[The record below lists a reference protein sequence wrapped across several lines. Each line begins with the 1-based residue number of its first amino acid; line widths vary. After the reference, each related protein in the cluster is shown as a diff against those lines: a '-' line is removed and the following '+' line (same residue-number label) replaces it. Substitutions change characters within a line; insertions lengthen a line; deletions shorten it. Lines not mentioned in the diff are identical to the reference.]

1 MSKSILVG
9 YDPREHDRAPVQ
21 FAVTVAHI
29 TSAPLVVACAEAGP
43 GVIPISAGQ
52 SLPYAVTQTDA
63 DLVSDCRETIDEIES
78 ELEGEGISFASRR
91 LRSTSAARALH
102 ELAEDEDAGLLV
114 VGSSR
119 RAGAERV
126 LLGSTAERLIHGAP
140 CPVALV
146 PRSWTREHGIR
157 TVGVAY
163 VDSQEGRE
171 ALRGAYA
178 LARRAGA
185 RLRVVTIVKETV
197 TMALHAEAP
206 AEGRFGKSTEDVEG
220 EYMLQAE
227 RHAKTEVAT
236 LGRDVPVEVEV
247 FLGDPASKLV
257 ELSQHLDLLVCGSRG
272 YGPVRA
278 VLLGS
283 VSRHVATEAHCP
295 VIVLPRGVEASLEA
309 LLAEAPQ
316 MA

>member
-1 MSKSILVG
+1 MSKSVLVG
-9 YDPREHDRAPVQ
+9 YDPREHDRAPVE
-21 FAVTVAHI
+21 FAVAVAKF
-29 TSAPLVVACAEAGP
+29 TSAPLVVACVEAGP
-43 GVIPISAGQ
+43 GVISLEGGT

-63 DLVSDCRETIDEIES
+63 DLVMDCSETVEEIAS
-78 ELEGEGISFASRR
+78 ELMSEGITVAYRR

-102 ELAEDEDAGLLV
+102 ELADDEDAGMLV
-114 VGSSR
+114 IGSSR
-119 RAGAERV
+119 RAAPERL
-126 LLGSTAERLIHGAP
+126 LLGSTAERVIHGAP

-146 PRSWTREHGIR
+146 PRSWVHEHNFHTI
-157 TVGVAY
+157 GVAY

-185 RLRVVTIVKETV
+185 RLRVVTVVKETLS
-197 TMALHAEAP
+197 MPLHAEAP

-220 EYMLQAE
+220 EYQLQAE

-236 LGRDVPVEVEV
+236 LGGDVPVEIEV
-247 FLGDPASKLV
+247 FVGDPARMLV
-257 ELSQHLDLLVCGSRG
+257 ELSEGFDLLVCGSRG

-283 VSRHVATEAHCP
+283 VSRHVAAEAHCP

-309 LLAEAPQ
+309 LLAEAPLT
-316 MA
+316 A